1 MGTITA
7 NQLSAAPPSRPA
19 GKVYLVGGGPGD
31 PDLLT
36 VRAVRILQ
44 RADVVLYDRLVS
56 PEVLALANPEA
67 ELIYAGKNEGE
78 QHAAQRWIN
87 DQLLAHA
94 RRGRLVVRLKS
105 GDPLIFGRGA
115 EEWQFIAG
123 HGIDVEVI
131 PGLSSALA
139 VPNVV
144 GIPLTFRG
152 VSRAFAVIT
161 GHCEKDAPTEWHR
174 YASVDTLVILMGVR
188 RRVQIA
194 SELIEAGRDPRE
206 PAAFI
211 ERGTTPAA
219 RVVITT
225 LSEIAAGAID
235 VTPPAVFVVGNV
247 VELSRELV
255 DCDRLMT
262 AAMASK

>member
-1 MGTITA
+1 MPSLISD
-7 NQLSAAPPSRPA
+7 QQSAVTSTGQA

-36 VRAVRILQ
+36 VRAVRLLQ

-56 PEVLALANPEA
+56 PEVLSLANPEA
-67 ELIYAGKNEGE
+67 ELIYVGKNEGE
-78 QHAAQRWIN
+78 QAKVQRWIN

-94 RRGRLVVRLKS
+94 RQGRVVLRLKS

-115 EEWQFIAG
+115 EEWLFLAM
-123 HGIDVEVI
+123 HGIEVEVV

-139 VPNVV
+139 VPNIA
-144 GIPLTFRG
+144 GIPLTLRG

-161 GHCEKDAPTEWHR
+161 GHCEKDAPTEWRR

-188 RRVQIA
+188 HRAAIA
-194 SELIEAGRDPRE
+194 KELIQAGRAPDE

-211 ERGTTPAA
+211 ERGTMPVA
-219 RVVITT
+219 RVVVTT
-225 LSEIAAGAID
+225 LAEIAAGAIE
-235 VTPPAVFVVGNV
+235 VIPPAVFVVGKV
-247 VELSRELV
+247 VECSRELV
-255 DCDRLMT
+255 PIELMPDC
-262 AAMASK
+262 MALK

>member
-1 MGTITA
+1 MDTVGQDQQSPASSTE
-7 NQLSAAPPSRPA
+7 RA

-56 PEVLALANPEA
+56 PEVLTLANSRA
-67 ELIYAGKNEGE
+67 DLIYAGKNEGE
-78 QHAAQRWIN
+78 QHEAQSWIN
-87 DQLLAHA
+87 EQLLAHA
-94 RRGRLVVRLKS
+94 RCGKLVVRLKS

-115 EEWQFIAG
+115 EEWRFLST
-123 HGIDVEVI
+123 HGIDVEII

-139 VPNVV
+139 VPNVA
-144 GIPLTFRG
+144 GIPLTLRG

-161 GHCEKDAPTEWHR
+161 GHCEKEEPTEWRR
-174 YASVDTLVILMGVR
+174 YAAVDTLVILMGVR
-188 RRVQIA
+188 RRVAIA
-194 SELIEAGRDPRE
+194 KELIGAGRDPGE

-219 RVVITT
+219 RVQVTT
-225 LSEIAAGAID
+225 LAEIAAGAVD
-235 VTPPAVFVVGNV
+235 VKPPAVFVVGKV
-247 VELSRELV
+247 AAFSREPLTA
-255 DCDRLMT
+255 DLM
-262 AAMASK
+262 ALA